1 MIKYIKKRWNYIQ
14 QIIKFCC
21 DIATVITLVIT
32 VFVLKEDIISRNSTY
47 MPLIKVELLSSSNV
61 ELKWDLN
68 EEVQISE
75 IPKITLK
82 LTNIG
87 NGVANKL
94 KIDFDKNILNEWK
107 KELLEI
113 YPNPQKKYDF
123 LFDERGLTVEYS
135 YLPNDLNK
143 YIEVDVPAQYMKC
156 LREIYRWNTR
166 ENRKEITLPIPCFK
180 ITYYDVQGRSIKY
193 EYGFETNMDEIVSST
208 SNIGK
213 ESKILSLNLIE
224 K

>member
-107 KELLEI
+107 K
-113 YPNPQKKYDF
+113 
-123 LFDERGLTVEYS
+123 
-135 YLPNDLNK
+135 
-143 YIEVDVPAQYMKC
+143 YMKC